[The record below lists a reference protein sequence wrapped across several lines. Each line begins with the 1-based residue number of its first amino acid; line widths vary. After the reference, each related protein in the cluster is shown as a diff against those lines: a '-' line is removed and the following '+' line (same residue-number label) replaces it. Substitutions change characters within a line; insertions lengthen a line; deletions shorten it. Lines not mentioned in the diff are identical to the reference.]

1 MKKRLVTLVCVLFW
15 LALWQVGAMLLD
27 QKLLLVSPLETAA
40 RLIELVPSA
49 EFRRS
54 VGFSAARVLCGFA
67 LGLFSGT
74 ALALLAGKVRFVK
87 TLLAP
92 LVSAV
97 KAVPVASITLLAL
110 VWVSSRNLSVLVS
123 FLIAL
128 PIVYSNML
136 EGIESLDPKL
146 NEMAELFRIPAGKRF
161 TGIYLSQLLP
171 YFRSASRLAIGL
183 SWKSGAAAEI
193 IGIPSGSIGEKLY
206 EAKIYLETA
215 DMFSWTI
222 TVVLLSWL
230 SEKLFLLLVNGAA
243 ELVSG
248 GRLFQREKR
257 EKRENL
263 EKHVQRRDYT
273 PAGISVHDLSKSYG
287 GNKVFERFSGEF
299 PAGKITAVM
308 GASGCGKT
316 TLISLLTGLLK
327 PDGGCVNIT
336 PADAGFSAVFQED
349 RLCENLT
356 VTANIRLVCGNR
368 RSSAEIEQTLERLG
382 LSGWGDKP
390 VRELSG
396 GMKRRAA
403 LARALLADYGVI
415 LLDEPFKGLD
425 EATKAQVMSYCR
437 EMLEGKT
444 AVLVTHDSEEC
455 QALADKVIKL

>member
-49 EFRRS
+49 EFWRS

-161 TGIYLSQLLP
+161 AGIYLSQLLP

-215 DMFSWTI
+215 DMFAWTI

-248 GRLFQREKR
+248 GRLFLRIKR
-257 EKRENL
+257 EKREQRS
-263 EKHVQRRDYT
+263 QRRNYAS
-273 PAGISVHDLSKSYG
+273 AGITVSDLSKYYG

-336 PADAGFSAVFQED
+336 PADVGFSAVFQED

-437 EMLEGKT
+437 EMMAGKT

>member
-1 MKKRLVTLVCVLFW
+1 MKKRLVTLGCVLFW

-40 RLIELVPSA
+40 RLIELVPSV
-49 EFRRS
+49 EFWRS

-74 ALALLAGKVRFVK
+74 ALALLAGKVRLVK

-161 TGIYLSQLLP
+161 AGIYLSQLLP

-193 IGIPSGSIGEKLY
+193 IGRPSGSIGEKLY
-206 EAKIYLETA
+206 EAKLYLETA
-215 DMFSWTI
+215 DMFAWTI

-248 GRLFQREKR
+248 GRLFQSEK
-257 EKRENL
+257 KR
-263 EKHVQRRDYT
+263 QRCNYA
-273 PAGISVHDLSKSYG
+273 PAGISVSDLSKSYG
-287 GNKVFERFSGEF
+287 GNKVLERFSGEF

-327 PDGGCVNIT
+327 PDGGSVNIT

-356 VTANIRLVCGNR
+356 VTANIRLVCGEF
-368 RSSAEIEQTLERLG
+368 RSSADIEQTLERLG
-382 LSGWGDKP
+382 LFGWADKP

-437 EMLEGKT
+437 EMLAGKT

-455 QALADKVIKL
+455 QALAYKVIKL

>member
-49 EFRRS
+49 EFWRS

-161 TGIYLSQLLP
+161 AGIYLSQLLP

-215 DMFSWTI
+215 DMFAWTI

-248 GRLFQREKR
+248 GRLFLRIKR
-257 EKRENL
+257 EKREQRG
-263 EKHVQRRDYT
+263 QRRNYA
-273 PAGISVHDLSKSYG
+273 PAGITVSDLSKSYG

-356 VTANIRLVCGNR
+356 VTANIRLVCGDR

-415 LLDEPFKGLD
+415 MLDEPFKGLD

>member
-1 MKKRLVTLVCVLFW
+1 MKKRLITLGCVLFW
-15 LALWQVGAMLLD
+15 LALWQVGAMLFD
-27 QKLLLVSPLETAA
+27 QKILLVTPLETAA
-40 RLIELVPSA
+40 RLIQLVPSA
-49 EFRRS
+49 EFWRS
-54 VGFSAARVLCGFA
+54 VGFSAARVLLGFA
-67 LGLFSGT
+67 LGLASGT
-74 ALALLAGKVRFVK
+74 LLALLAGKVRFVK
-87 TLLAP
+87 TLFSP
-92 LVSAV
+92 LISAV
-97 KAVPVASITLLAL
+97 KAVPVASMTLLAL

-146 NEMAELFRIPAGKRF
+146 SEMAELFRIPAGKRF

-171 YFRSASRLAIGL
+171 YFRSASRLAMGL

-206 EAKIYLETA
+206 ESKIYLETA
-215 DMFSWTI
+215 DMFAWTI
-222 TVVLLSWL
+222 TVVLLSWV

-243 ELVSG
+243 KLVSG
-248 GRLFQREKR
+248 GGMLRRETLLPGR
-257 EKRENL
+257 E
-263 EKHVQRRDYT
+263 YA
-273 PAGISVHDLSKSYG
+273 PAGISVQGLAKSYG
-287 GNKVFERFSGEF
+287 RNTVLDGFCCEF
-299 PAGKITAVM
+299 PAGEITAVM

-316 TLISLLTGLLK
+316 TLISLLTGLLE
-327 PDGGCVNIT
+327 PDGGCVEVT
-336 PADAGFSAVFQED
+336 PANAAFSAVFQED

-356 VTANIRLVCGNR
+356 VAANIRLVCGHH
-368 RSSAEIEQTLERLG
+368 RSSSEIERTLDALG

-425 EATKAQVMSYCR
+425 EATKSQVVSYCR
-437 EMLEGKT
+437 EVLAGKT
-444 AVLVTHDSEEC
+444 VILVTHDSEEC
-455 QALADKVIKL
+455 QALAKNVIKI

>member
-1 MKKRLVTLVCVLFW
+1 MKKRLIAVLSVLFW
-15 LALWQVGAMLLD
+15 LALWQVGSMLLD

-40 RLIELVPSA
+40 RFFELVPSA
-49 EFRRS
+49 EFWRS
-54 VGFSAARVLCGFA
+54 VGFSAVRVMLGFA
-67 LGLFSGT
+67 LGLSSGVL
-74 ALALLAGKVRFVK
+74 LAALAGKVRFVK
-87 TLLAP
+87 LLSP

-97 KAVPVASITLLAL
+97 KAVPVASMTLLAL

-136 EGIESLDPKL
+136 EGIENLDPKL
-146 NEMAELFRIPAGKRF
+146 KEMAELFRIPAGKRF
-161 TGIYLSQLLP
+161 AGIYLSQLLP

-193 IGIPSGSIGEKLY
+193 IGIPTGSIGEKLY

-215 DMFSWTI
+215 DMFAWTI

-230 SEKLFLLLVNGAA
+230 SEKLFLLLVNEAA
-243 ELVSG
+243 KLVSG
-248 GRLFQREKR
+248 GGLFRLRERVVPGRKCA
-257 EKRENL
+257 
-263 EKHVQRRDYT
+263 
-273 PAGISVHDLSKSYG
+273 PAGISVRGLGKSYG
-287 GNKVFERFSGEF
+287 ENSVLGGFSYEF
-299 PAGKITAVM
+299 PAGEITAVM

-327 PDGGCVNIT
+327 PDIGSVELT
-336 PADAGFSAVFQED
+336 PGDTAFSAVFQED

-356 VTANIRLVCGNR
+356 VTANIRLVCGNH
-368 RSSAEIEQTLERLG
+368 RSSSEIAQTLDALG

-415 LLDEPFKGLD
+415 VLDEPFKGLD
-425 EATKAQVMSYCR
+425 EGTKAQVVEHCR
-437 EMLEGKT
+437 EMLAGKT
-444 AVLVTHDSEEC
+444 VILVTHDSEEC
-455 QALADKVIKL
+455 QLLADNVVML

>member
-1 MKKRLVTLVCVLFW
+1 MKKRLITLGCVLFW
-15 LALWQVGAMLLD
+15 LALWQVGAMLLN
-27 QKLLLVSPLETAA
+27 QKILLVSPLETAA

-49 EFRRS
+49 EFWRS
-54 VGFSAARVLCGFA
+54 VGFSAARVLLGFA
-67 LGLFSGT
+67 LGLVSGT
-74 ALALLAGKVRFVK
+74 LLALLAGKVRFVK
-87 TLLAP
+87 TLFSP
-92 LVSAV
+92 LISAV

-215 DMFSWTI
+215 DMFAWTI
-222 TVVLLSWL
+222 TVILISWV
-230 SEKLFLLLVNGAA
+230 SEKLFLLLVNCAA
-243 ELVSG
+243 KLVFG
-248 GRLFQREKR
+248 GGMFRRERLVACR
-257 EKRENL
+257 N
-263 EKHVQRRDYT
+263 YA
-273 PAGISVHDLSKSYG
+273 PAGISVRELSKSYG
-287 GNKVFERFSGEF
+287 ENKVLERFCYEF
-299 PAGKITAVM
+299 PAGEVTAVM

-316 TLISLLTGLLK
+316 TLISLLTGLTK
-327 PDGGCVNIT
+327 PDSGCVELT
-336 PADAGFSAVFQED
+336 PVDTAFSAVFQED

-356 VTANIRLVCGNR
+356 VTANIRLACGNY
-368 RSSAEIEQTLERLG
+368 RSTSEIEQVLERLG

-415 LLDEPFKGLD
+415 VLDEPFKGLD
-425 EATKAQVMSYCR
+425 DATKSQVISCCR
-437 EMLEGKT
+437 EMLAGKT

-455 QALADKVIKL
+455 NSLAARVIKL